1 MEIQFHIRGLNI
13 NPAFRRRFEQPLE
26 GLESLIAISAAAVV
40 LEHRREDA
48 LPFRAYVSLAVPGPD
63 IHDDA
68 RAHTLEAAWLKVA
81 EGLRKQIERRQGR
94 RKARAKSKRQMPLS
108 TSRWGGGLVGARA

>member
-1 MEIQFHIRGLNI
+1 MQIQFYIRGLNI

-26 GLESLIAISAAAVV
+26 GLRSLIAISAAAVV
-40 LEHRREDA
+40 LEHRRDDA
-48 LPFRAYVSLAVPGPD
+48 LPLRAYVSLAVPGPD
-63 IHDDA
+63 IHADA
-68 RAHTLEAAWLKVA
+68 RAHTLEAAWLKVTDD
-81 EGLRKQIERRQGR
+81 LRKQIEHRQSR

>member
-1 MEIQFHIRGLNI
+1 MEIQYHIRGLNI

-26 GLESLIAISAAAVV
+26 GLQSLIAISAAAVV

-68 RAHTLEAAWLKVA
+68 RAHTLEAAWLKVTG
-81 EGLRKQIERRQGR
+81 GLRKQIERRQRR

-108 TSRWGGGLVGARA
+108 TGRWGGGLVGARA

>member
-26 GLESLIAISAAAVV
+26 RLESLISISVAAVV
-40 LEHRREDA
+40 LEHGRDDA

-63 IHDDA
+63 IHADA
-68 RAHTLEAAWLKVA
+68 RAHTLEAAWLIVIG
-81 EGLRKQIERRQGR
+81 GLRNQIERRQSR